1 MTSLINQKK
10 YTFDFQEIQIF
21 SERLK
26 LRMDQ
31 ICFYWK
37 KCFMLRGGLLL
48 INLSFDIL

>member
-10 YTFDFQEIQIF
+10 TFDFQKIQIF

-31 ICFYWK
+31 ICSYWK
-37 KCFMLRGGLLL
+37 KCLVLIGGLLL